1 MLGSVEMAKI
11 KKYTKEECELIYSN
25 SIKKKN
31 KLTHQ
36 ELAEKLGRTVEGIRK
51 KELELK
57 RKSLSKRRCSGWSEE
72 DIKKLQAVLDKDN
85 FNITDLDKA
94 IKGKD
99 THVIKEK
106 ALELLTTGSK
116 NNGYN
121 RPWTEEE
128 TDYLKR
134 WWGLEDDVTIGIYLK
149 RSREGLRVRAKK
161 LGICNKKIYYT
172 ARECAGMLGITDS
185 RFVSYIQKGYIK
197 SRKAKTEQFIHQIK
211 HEELLEFMEKY
222 QDKWDSRNLKV
233 SPFIIEQPD
242 WFIEKCKRD
251 NKNDIDYLSPQ
262 KKWTNEEYNYLLEAR
277 AQCIPYK
284 DIAKK
289 LNRTVNS
296 VEYKYRKRHELEIR
310 IKERE
315 AKKEFERIK
324 KNDYK
329 NLDRLNKELENEKSY
344 ILKKVYKMN
353 ARKLTEED
361 LELCSN
367 LRMIGYH
374 CKEIS
379 EMVDIGDRFLQNKL
393 SEFKDE
399 EYIVHVEK
407 KDFDDNEKEQLLN
420 YIRDDYSL
428 YELCL
433 MFNKDY
439 LSIID
444 TYNKVLKDKY
454 NANEVTTWTLEDDIK
469 YILLKLQGIKNRL
482 VGQKLGK
489 TEKAIKSRMS
499 FIRNR
504 TFTPNDKREWSKDEL
519 KILKIYKEDNSKIN
533 IDDLSRVFKRTKKC
547 INKKINEL

>member
-1 MLGSVEMAKI
+1 
-11 KKYTKEECELIYSN
+11 
-25 SIKKKN
+25 
-31 KLTHQ
+31 
-36 ELAEKLGRTVEGIRK
+36 
-51 KELELK
+51 
-57 RKSLSKRRCSGWSEE
+57 
-72 DIKKLQAVLDKDN
+72 
-85 FNITDLDKA
+85 
-94 IKGKD
+94 
-99 THVIKEK
+99 
-106 ALELLTTGSK
+106 
-116 NNGYN
+116 
-121 RPWTEEE
+121 
-128 TDYLKR
+128 
-134 WWGLEDDVTIGIYLK
+134 
-149 RSREGLRVRAKK
+149 
-161 LGICNKKIYYT
+161 
-172 ARECAGMLGITDS
+172 
-185 RFVSYIQKGYIK
+185 
-197 SRKAKTEQFIHQIK
+197 
-211 HEELLEFMEKY
+211 
-222 QDKWDSRNLKV
+222 
-233 SPFIIEQPD
+233 
-242 WFIEKCKRD
+242 
-251 NKNDIDYLSPQ
+251 
-262 KKWTNEEYNYLLEAR
+262 
-277 AQCIPYK
+277 
-284 DIAKK
+284 
-289 LNRTVNS
+289 
-296 VEYKYRKRHELEIR
+296 
-310 IKERE
+310 
-315 AKKEFERIK
+315 
-324 KNDYK
+324 
-329 NLDRLNKELENEKSY
+329 
-344 ILKKVYKMN
+344 MN

-454 NANEVTTWTLEDDIK
+454 NENEFTTWTLEDDIK